1 MMSKW
6 TEYRAGDAWHQDEN
20 LGWQKNVNGV
30 WKETPEPAIAWSNG
44 HRIRYRERE
53 SEMLKI
59 AICQT
64 GTYVLHET
72 LEMPEW
78 VRLAAPI
85 AAYYKSMRYMACDAD
100 GQVSGCS
107 GKHEIG
113 SEGEWWI
120 RNGEAEFICYIPKK
134 AMPADWKTA
143 IVELVFE
150 GAEE

>member
-1 MMSKW
+1 MMSGW
-6 TEYRAGDAWHQDEN
+6 TEYRAGDEWPEGEQVKWEVN
-20 LGWQKNVNGV
+20 LQGEWFPTANPKNSWASGYRV
-30 WKETPEPAIAWSNG
+30 
-44 HRIRYRERE
+44 RYRERE

-85 AAYYKSMRYMACDAD
+85 AAYYKSMRYIACDAD